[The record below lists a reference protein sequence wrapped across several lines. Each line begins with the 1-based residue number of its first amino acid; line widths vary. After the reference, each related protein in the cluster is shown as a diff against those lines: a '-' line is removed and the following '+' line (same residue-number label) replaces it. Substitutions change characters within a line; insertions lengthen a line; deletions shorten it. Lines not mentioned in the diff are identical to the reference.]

1 MIENVNTIISLVFT
15 VENIL
20 MTFLGV
26 LGGIIIGALPG
37 LTGTMAVALL
47 VPFTFGMDST
57 SAISMLLGV
66 YCGSTYGG
74 SIAAILVKIP
84 GTAAAIMTTCDGYPM
99 AQRGEAGRAI
109 GISTVASTIG
119 GILSIFVL
127 LFAAPQLA
135 KIAIDFGSP
144 EYFALAVFGLSV
156 IASVSDGSL
165 IKGLMSAVIGILIS
179 LIGFD
184 GITGTPRFTFG
195 FDQLNGGIAFIP
207 LMIGLYGMSELLSQ
221 VGTITEKRPAIQII
235 SHILPSLKDIKRIL
249 KTTLKGTGIGVLIG
263 ALPGAGATI
272 AAILSYSEA
281 KRSSKIPES
290 FGTGIP
296 EGIAAPESANNAV
309 TGGALIPMLT
319 LGIPGDGVT
328 AILIGAFMLHNL
340 TPGPLLITQQP
351 TLIGS
356 LFVTLLIANIFML
369 IIGLFGARVFAKLIS
384 MSPTILVPILFVFSF
399 IGSYAVNLNLLDIK
413 VVLVLGLMGFVLQ
426 KLEFPIGP
434 VVLGFILGP
443 IAEVHLRQALMLSQ
457 LDVSILFS
465 TTITKI
471 IWILTIISLFSKQM
485 IRLINVIINK
495 TKLENT
501 SLNNS

>member
-1 MIENVNTIISLVFT
+1 MIENIDSIISLVFT
-15 VENIL
+15 VKNIF
-20 MTFLGV
+20 MIFLGV
-26 LGGIIIGALPG
+26 LGGVIIGSLPG

-47 VPFTFGMDST
+47 VPFTFGMDSIN
-57 SAISMLLGV
+57 AISMLLGV

-74 SIAAILVKIP
+74 SVAAILVKIP
-84 GTAAAIMTTCDGYPM
+84 GTAAAIMTTFDGYPM

-109 GISTVASTIG
+109 GISTIASVIG
-119 GILSIFVL
+119 GILSIFAL

-135 KIAIDFGSP
+135 KIAIEFGSP

-165 IKGLMSAVIGILIS
+165 VKGLMGAIIGILIA
-179 LIGFD
+179 LIGVD
-184 GITGTPRFTFG
+184 GLTGATRFTLG

-207 LMIGLYGMSELLSQ
+207 LMIGLYGMSELISQ
-221 VGTITEKRPAIQII
+221 VGGITRKRPTIQKINR
-235 SHILPSLKDIKRIL
+235 ILPSLKDIKQIL
-249 KTTLKGTGIGVLIG
+249 KTTIKGTGIGVLIG

-272 AAILSYSEA
+272 SAILSYSEA
-281 KRSSKIPES
+281 KRSSKNPEK

-296 EGIAAPESANNAV
+296 EGIAASESANNAV

-340 TPGPLLITQQP
+340 TPGPLLLTQQP
-351 TLIGS
+351 TLVGS
-356 LFVTLLIANIFML
+356 LFVTLLVANIFLL

-384 MSPTILVPILFVFSF
+384 MSPAMLVPILFVFS
-399 IGSYAVNLNLLDIK
+399 IVGSYAVNLNLFDTK
-413 VVLVLGLMGFVLQ
+413 VVLVLGLVGFLLQ

-457 LDVSILFS
+457 MDVSILFS
-465 TTITKI
+465 TSIAKI
-471 IWILTIISLFSKQM
+471 IWVLTILSLCSKQI
-485 IRLINVIINK
+485 IRLVQTIINK
-495 TKLENT
+495 KKIENP
-501 SLNNS
+501 SFNNN